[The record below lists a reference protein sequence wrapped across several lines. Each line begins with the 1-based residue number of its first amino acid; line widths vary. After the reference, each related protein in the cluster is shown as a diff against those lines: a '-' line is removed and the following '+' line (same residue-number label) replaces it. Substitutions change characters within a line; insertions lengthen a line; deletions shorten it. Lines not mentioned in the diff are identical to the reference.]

1 MFKNVL
7 NCFELV
13 SVSQGRCSVSL
24 TRFHMERDWM
34 LLCVPASGEVTRIA
48 VQAFAR
54 RQREDMRGAE
64 RCSASQPAP
73 CASCGRQTVPL
84 LRLMRGW
91 GFCTFDVV

>member
-1 MFKNVL
+1 MFEDVL

-13 SVSQGRCSVSL
+13 FVSQGSCSVSL
-24 TRFHMERDWM
+24 TLFHMEHDWM
-34 LLCVPASGEVTRIA
+34 PCLPASGEVTRIA

-73 CASCGRQTVPL
+73 CASCRRQTAPF
-84 LRLMRGW
+84 LRLMWGW
-91 GFCTFDVV
+91 G